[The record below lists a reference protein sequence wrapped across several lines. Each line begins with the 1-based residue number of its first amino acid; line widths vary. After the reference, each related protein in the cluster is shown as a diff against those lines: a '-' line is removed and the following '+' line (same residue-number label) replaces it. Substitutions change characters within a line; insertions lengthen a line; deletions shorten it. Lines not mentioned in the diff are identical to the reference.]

1 MSRAAFLFPGQGSQR
16 PGMGRAL
23 ADAFP
28 ESRAVFEEADD
39 VLGES
44 LSTLCF
50 EGPSESLH
58 RTRNTQPA
66 MLTVSVAAW
75 RAAEARAPSPDM
87 AAGHSLG
94 EYSALVALGGLCFAD
109 ALRLTRRRAE
119 FMQEAVPEGQGGM
132 AAVLGLPVA
141 TVAAVTSEVTSRG
154 EGLVEPANFN
164 GGGQV
169 VIGGHAAA
177 VAAASEALKARGAR
191 RVLPLP
197 VSAPF
202 HTRLMEP
209 AAQQIS
215 AELDAISFGDL
226 SAPLWTNVDAAPIRT
241 GAEAREALRRHVTSP
256 VRWEDTLL
264 GMAAAGASIFIE
276 IGQGRVLTGLVRK
289 VLSGVEAFGV
299 SDPEGIERL
308 QGMRWGPDRT
318 PAGSPDGRAPR
329 EPVASPVA
337 NPA

>member
-1 MSRAAFLFPGQGSQR
+1 MSRTAFLFPGQGSQR

-23 ADAFP
+23 ANAFP

-50 EGPSESLH
+50 EGPSESLQ

-75 RAAEARAPSPDM
+75 RAAAARAPSPDM

-94 EYSALVALGGLCFAD
+94 EYSALVALGGLTFAD
-109 ALRLTRRRAE
+109 AVRLTRRRAE
-119 FMQEAVPEGQGGM
+119 LMQEAVPAGQGGM
-132 AAVLGLPVA
+132 AAVLGLPA
-141 TVAAVTSEVTSRG
+141 ETVASVTAEVTSRG
-154 EGLVEPANFN
+154 DGLVQPANFN

-177 VAAASEALKARGAR
+177 VAAAGAELKARGAR

-209 AAQQIS
+209 AVQPIS
-215 AELDAISFGDL
+215 AELEAIPFGDL

-241 GAEAREALRRHVTSP
+241 GAEAREALRRQVASP
-256 VRWEDTLL
+256 VRWEDSLL
-264 GMAAAGASIFIE
+264 GMAAAGASAFIE

-289 VLSGVEAFGV
+289 VLSGAEAFGV
-299 SDPEGIERL
+299 SDPEGIGRL
-308 QGMRWGPDRT
+308 QKMRREPD
-318 PAGSPDGRAPR
+318 PAAAGSLDGRASPER
-329 EPVASPVA
+329 VAGSA
-337 NPA
+337 